1 MLVTAIRI
9 RNLTTITNNLT
20 IPLIIREVV
29 VIAYACFNVAFFD
42 FGNFA
47 LCHTIPH
54 EKDCNQKHNLTSGSK
69 YRAVNN
75 AERRNNEARNNKG
88 YCHQSHNNSNDKVFT
103 FQ

>member
-54 EKDCNQKHNLTSGSK
+54 KKDSNKEDNLTNGGK
-69 YRAVNN
+69 YRAVNHS
-75 AERRNNEARNNKG
+75 ERRHKETCNNKTD
-88 YCHQSHNNSNDKVFT
+88 CNQRHNNSDDKVFV
-103 FQ
+103 F